1 MTTCTNIVDA
11 SSLGLLRLQTAS
23 WVTPNCRSRRVIVV
37 VCPELTSTS
46 SVTGALVM
54 EMAYGMDI
62 KSHKDK
68 FLQAAEM
75 ATEHFEHAVTP
86 GAFFVDTFPI
96 RSFQS
101 FPIPVTPG

>member
-1 MTTCTNIVDA
+1 MIV
-11 SSLGLLRLQTAS
+11 
-23 WVTPNCRSRRVIVV
+23 I